1 MTLVVKILTAAAIV
15 CLLLWGAF
23 LALGA
28 QPLKENSSLTVI
40 YGEDEDFYADAEV
53 YQKVRN
59 DTLLFVHLPR
69 ARQAYRWWAID
80 FLNATIAPIPSPRSL
95 GSRKYLLR
103 GGQEGPAI
111 GNTNVQEKWSWR
123 FTETGTAF
131 SGNGF
136 MCSVTKSKSK

>member
-1 MTLVVKILTAAAIV
+1 MTLGAKILAVAAVI

-28 QPLKENSSLTVI
+28 QPLKENGSLAVI

-69 ARQAYRWWAID
+69 ARPAYRWWAID
-80 FLNATIAPIPSPRSL
+80 FQNATFAPIPSLRSMR
-95 GSRKYLLR
+95 SRKYLLR
-103 GGQEGPAI
+103 GDQEGPAI
-111 GNTNVQEKWSWR
+111 GNANDQGTWSWR
-123 FTETGTAF
+123 FTETGAAF

-136 MCSVTKSKSK
+136 MCSAKKSVK